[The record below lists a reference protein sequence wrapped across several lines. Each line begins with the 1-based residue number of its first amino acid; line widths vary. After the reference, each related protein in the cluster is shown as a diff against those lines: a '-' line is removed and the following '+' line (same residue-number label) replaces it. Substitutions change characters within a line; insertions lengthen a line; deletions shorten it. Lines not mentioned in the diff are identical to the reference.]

1 MKESRSMTTTTPRPT
16 RARFNFAVFS
26 LGAVGAGWLGVALDQ
41 ASGVDLA
48 NGVALSNSS
57 GTTGQ
62 AVFILGPAL
71 LALGLYRFSRD
82 GAGPLGFTLQF
93 PHRARWFGIAAV
105 LYPAIT
111 VVVVGTGLA
120 TGMAAL
126 SASASPGKPAYL
138 NAFLMIFAIQVVKNI
153 VEEFIFRGYGTRTAM
168 ALGLRG
174 AALPHLLVGV
184 VWALWHLPLYL
195 MWTSD
200 RDLRL
205 ITSLPW
211 PLFLPLLVV
220 GVVATSLVYGELR
233 IQTGS
238 IWPGVLLHTMCN
250 AVATPL
256 LAHGHL
262 TFRGHGDVLASPVPS
277 AIATML
283 LFGVTG
289 LFLLRRRMKA
299 VAQSTPAPREPIASD
314 ATAR

>member
-1 MKESRSMTTTTPRPT
+1 MSLPPRPR
-16 RARFNFAVFS
+16 RARLNFLVFA
-26 LGAVGAGWLGVALDQ
+26 LAALGAGWLGVAVDQ

-62 AVFILGPAL
+62 AIFILGPAL
-71 LALGLYRFSRD
+71 VALGLYFFSRD
-82 GAGPLGFTLQF
+82 GAGGLGLTLRF
-93 PHRARWFGIAAV
+93 PYRARWFGVAAF

-111 VVVVGTGLA
+111 VVAIGTGLA
-120 TGMAAL
+120 TGLAAL
-126 SASASPGKPAYL
+126 TTSASPGKPSYVD
-138 NAFLMIFAIQVVKNI
+138 AFLAIFAIQVVKNI

-200 RDLRL
+200 GDLRL

-277 AIATML
+277 AIVAML
-283 LFGVTG
+283 LFGVAG
-289 LFLLRRRMKA
+289 LFLLRRRTKV
-299 VAQSTPAPREPIASD
+299 VAQSTPAPQEPIASD
-314 ATAR
+314 ATTR

>member
-1 MKESRSMTTTTPRPT
+1 MTAITPRPI
-16 RARFNFAVFS
+16 RARVNFVVFS
-26 LGAVGAGWLGVALDQ
+26 LAALGAGWLGVAVDQ

-62 AVFILGPAL
+62 AIFILGPAL
-71 LALGLYRFSRD
+71 VALGLYYFSRD
-82 GAGPLGFTLQF
+82 GAGQLGFTLRF
-93 PHRARWFGIAAV
+93 PHRARWFGVAAV

-111 VVVVGTGLA
+111 VVAVGTGLA
-120 TGMAAL
+120 TGLAAL
-126 SASASPGKPAYL
+126 TTSASPGRPSYVD
-138 NAFLMIFAIQVVKNI
+138 AFLAIFAIQVVKN
-153 VEEFIFRGYGTRTAM
+153 VLEEFIFRGYGTRTAM

-174 AALPHLLVGV
+174 AAMPHLLVGV

-200 RDLRL
+200 GDLRL

-211 PLFLPLLVV
+211 LLFLPLLVV

-256 LAHGHL
+256 IANGHL
-262 TFRGHGDVLASPVPS
+262 TFRGHGDVLVSPVPS
-277 AIATML
+277 AIVTML

-289 LFLLRRRMKA
+289 LFLLRGRTKA
-299 VAQSTPAPREPIASD
+299 VGQPIPATREPMANE

>member
-1 MKESRSMTTTTPRPT
+1 MTTIAPRTT
-16 RARFNFAVFS
+16 RARLNFVLFS
-26 LGAVGAGWLGVALDQ
+26 LGALGAGWLGVAVDR

-71 LALGLYRFSRD
+71 VALGLYLFSRD
-82 GAGPLGFTLQF
+82 GAGPLGFTLRF
-93 PHRARWFGIAAV
+93 PHRAQWFGIAAV

-111 VVVVGTGLA
+111 VVAVGTGLA

-126 SASASPGKPAYL
+126 SAPASPGKPAYL
-138 NAFLMIFAIQVVKNI
+138 NAFLMIFAIQVVKNVI
-153 VEEFIFRGYGTRTAM
+153 EEFIFRGYGTRTAM

-174 AALPHLLVGV
+174 AATPHLLVGA

-195 MWTSD
+195 MWTSEA
-200 RDLRL
+200 DLRL

-211 PLFLPLLVV
+211 AVFLPLLIV

-233 IQTGS
+233 VQTGS

-256 LAHGHL
+256 LANGHL
-262 TFRGHGDVLASPVPS
+262 TFDGHGDVLASPVPS
-277 AIATML
+277 AIVTML
-283 LFGVTG
+283 LFGVVG
-289 LFLLRRRMKA
+289 LVLLRRRTTPP
-299 VAQSTPAPREPIASD
+299 STRAPREPLASE
-314 ATAR
+314 ATNP